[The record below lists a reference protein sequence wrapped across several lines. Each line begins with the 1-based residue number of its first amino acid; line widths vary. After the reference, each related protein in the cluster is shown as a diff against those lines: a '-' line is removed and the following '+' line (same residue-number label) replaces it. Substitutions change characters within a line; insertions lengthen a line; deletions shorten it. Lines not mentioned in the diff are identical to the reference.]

1 VYRVKHLNR
10 ETIFSPLRN
19 QDGEAIAEFALVFSM
34 LILVLFAILELGLVL
49 NAKLVLTSA
58 AREIGRICAVE
69 GGYKGRAPQ
78 MVDEIL
84 ESTSLDKNAI
94 EVNITPKQ
102 AIYGTT
108 INVRLSYRY
117 RVKSPIISAISD
129 SSVFLRAK
137 AVTRSEFVPR

>member
-1 VYRVKHLNR
+1 VYRVKHLDR
-10 ETIFSPLRN
+10 ETIVEPLRN

>member
-1 VYRVKHLNR
+1 MHRVKHLNR
-10 ETIFSPLRN
+10 ETIIEPIRN
-19 QDGEAIAEFALVFSM
+19 QDGEAIAEFALVFSI

-58 AREIGRICAVE
+58 AREIARICAVE

-78 MVDEIL
+78 IIDEIL

-94 EVNITPKQ
+94 QMNITPKQ

-108 INVRLSYRY
+108 INVRLSYTY
-117 RVKSPIISAISD
+117 RINSPVISAISNP
-129 SSVFLRAK
+129 SVLLRAK